1 MIAALDT
8 ANKPKHNYK
17 EEVFTILAS
26 NAFELLFK
34 AKWLADHN
42 NDPRTLY
49 VKQARQKK
57 DGKPSKLQTYR
68 IGRSGNPVTHEASYL
83 LSKIDNKIG
92 GLDQNIRTN
101 FQLLLESRDNSIHFY
116 SPTATIEKVIREVGL
131 ASIKNYLILVKKWFD
146 IEPEEL
152 SNVLVPLGVLDKG
165 YDVVFGN
172 KEEERFINFVLKQ
185 ARSQSDS
192 EYSVAM
198 KIDVKMTKSDN
209 PGAVPIRNS
218 KDGPVVMIQMSE
230 EDIRSKFPWTHKDLI
245 EKLKARYK
253 DIKQDSQFN
262 EIKKEIMK
270 NDNISHTRF
279 LNPKNTKSS
288 KITFY
293 NSNAFQIFDK
303 HYEKK

>member
-253 DIKQDSQFN
+253 DINRSL
-262 EIKKEIMK
+262 K
-270 NDNISHTRF
+270 NSV
-279 LNPKNTKSS
+279 
-288 KITFY
+288 
-293 NSNAFQIFDK
+293 
-303 HYEKK
+303 